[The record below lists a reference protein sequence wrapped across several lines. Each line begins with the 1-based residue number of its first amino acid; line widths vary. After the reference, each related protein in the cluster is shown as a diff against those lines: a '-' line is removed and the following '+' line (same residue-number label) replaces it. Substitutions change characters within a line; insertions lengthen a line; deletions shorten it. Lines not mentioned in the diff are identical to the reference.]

1 MESPINWSFN
11 FGWVIFGL
19 LIAAAGTAVTV
30 YYRQI
35 ADNMAG
41 GINSYDKVKLF
52 GIIAIIVGLLVMA
65 NLHTLILSV
74 LVQIIFKR
82 NG

>member
-1 MESPINWSFN
+1 MIDWSFN

-19 LIAAAGTAVTV
+19 MIAGAGTAVVV

-35 ADNMAG
+35 ADNMAS

-52 GIIAIIVGLLVMA
+52 GIIAIVVGLLVMA
-65 NLHTLILSV
+65 NLHTLILTL